1 MSTYRSKSFD
11 ELKDIIAG
19 MVTAF
24 AVSPTNAILDR
35 SVIEYANGKQTVKE
49 GVKNGLTRLFTT
61 PVAFFTSYKF
71 KWMYF
76 VYLMTYTTN
85 NLTDHT
91 SIIPDMPL
99 AIQNLIMTF
108 CVNTTCGV
116 LKDKAYIQHFGAVQ
130 PKSFPVISLA
140 ILFLR
145 DLITVASA
153 FTLPPIFAES
163 LQESFGVSERK
174 SLVMAQLASPLLIQ
188 VLVTPL
194 HLIGLD
200 IYNREGKSLGD
211 RLRHM
216 RGLYVNALS
225 MRMIR
230 FLPAYGIGGII
241 NREMRKAMKS

>member
-1 MSTYRSKSFD
+1 MK
-11 ELKDIIAG
+11 G
-19 MVTAF
+19 
-24 AVSPTNAILDR
+24 
-35 SVIEYANGKQTVKE
+35 
-49 GVKNGLTRLFTT
+49 GLTRLFTT

-85 NLTDHT
+85 NLTDH
-91 SIIPDMPL
+91 SNIIPDVPI

-108 CVNTTCGV
+108 CVNTVCGV

-130 PKSFPVISLA
+130 PKAFPAITLG

-153 FTLPPIFAES
+153 FTLPPIFAEYLEES
-163 LQESFGVSERK
+163 LEVSERK
-174 SLVMAQLASPLLIQ
+174 SLAIAQLASPLLIQ
-188 VLVTPL
+188 VIVTPL

-200 IYNREGKSLGD
+200 IYNREGKRLGD
-211 RLRHM
+211 RVKHM
-216 RGLYVNALS
+216 RGLYLSALS

-241 NREMRKAMKS
+241 NRELRKAMKS